1 MVKKIETLKKVLA
14 EFKSQLTH
22 WDYHSRV
29 RNLRKLQPK
38 ATLEKLIAKIEAE
51 LKKRGATGGRR
62 TMRRSRRN
70 RRTTRH
76 A

>member
-1 MVKKIETLKKVLA
+1 MPKGIDTLKKELA

-22 WDYHSRV
+22 WNYHSRV

-38 ATLEKLIAKIEAE
+38 ATLEKMITKIEAE
-51 LKKRGATGGRR
+51 LKKRGVSGGTRR
-62 TMRRSRRN
+62 KSRRSH
-70 RRTTRH
+70 RTTRR

>member
-1 MVKKIETLKKVLA
+1 MPKATATLKKELA

-29 RNLRKLQPK
+29 RDLRKLQPK

-51 LKKRGATGGRR
+51 LKKRGELVGGTR
-62 TMRRSRRN
+62 RRSMRS
-70 RRTTRH
+70 RRTTRR

>member
-1 MVKKIETLKKVLA
+1 MPKATATLKKELA

-29 RNLRKLQPK
+29 RDLRKLQPK

-51 LKKRGATGGRR
+51 LKKRGELVGGTR
-62 TMRRSRRN
+62 RRSSRS
-70 RRTTRH
+70 RRTTRR